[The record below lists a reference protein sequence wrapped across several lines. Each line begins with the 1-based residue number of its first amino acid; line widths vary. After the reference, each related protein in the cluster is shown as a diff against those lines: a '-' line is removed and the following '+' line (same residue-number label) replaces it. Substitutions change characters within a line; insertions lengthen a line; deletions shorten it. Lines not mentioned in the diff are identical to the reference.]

1 MSDAVSVDPRRA
13 RMQAAAQPAQP
24 AETQE
29 TPAAGSE
36 TATDPAQAPPPVP
49 EAAAAVAAV
58 EEVVSSDP
66 TPAPSA
72 DTAATAAPN
81 AAEATQ
87 NPTEVASVAEA
98 ATPQSSEL
106 DAAIAATLAMDSE
119 PAAVQ
124 PGEPVPAT
132 EGAHQLVGSG
142 GTADPERVSRDET
155 GTPTLYSASA
165 SAGDI
170 PGAVATPPLA
180 TAAVNGHRE
189 ESNEAQTQT
198 HAAPA
203 QGRAA
208 ATATSSLSR
217 VAQLTARIEKDP
229 LDCQAQLALL
239 HDAESKGDLERT
251 REVYERFL
259 SAFPDAVSFLTSAPC
274 ALPSLP
280 KAGSHS
286 RDTVQR
292 HPTQWPR
299 ERRFFETRLTLERAA
314 AVGRTMDQLLQPR
327 TRPQSL

>member
-1 MSDAVSVDPRRA
+1 
-13 RMQAAAQPAQP
+13 MQAAAQPAQP

-29 TPAAGSE
+29 TPAAVSE
-36 TATDPAQAPPPVP
+36 IAADPTQAPTSAP
-49 EAAAAVAAV
+49 EVAVV
-58 EEVVSSDP
+58 DEVVS

-72 DTAATAAPN
+72 DTAATAAPT
-81 AAEATQ
+81 AVQATQ
-87 NPTEVASVAEA
+87 NPTEVPSVAEA
-98 ATPQSSEL
+98 TSQSSEL

-119 PAAVQ
+119 PAAAQ
-124 PGEPVPAT
+124 SEEPVPAA
-132 EGAHQLVGSG
+132 EGAHHLVGDG
-142 GTADPERVSRDET
+142 GTAETERFSRDET

-180 TAAVNGHRE
+180 TAAAAAVNGHGE
-189 ESNEAQTQT
+189 ESTEAQT

-208 ATATSSLSR
+208 PAGAATSSLSR

-229 LDCQAQLALL
+229 LDGQAQLALL

-259 SAFPDAVSFLTSAPC
+259 SVFPDAVSLLTSAPC
-274 ALPSLP
+274 APRFASSRLALSLSRETFP
-280 KAGSHS
+280 KDIQHSGS
-286 RDTVQR
+286 
-292 HPTQWPR
+292 
-299 ERRFFETRLTLERAA
+299 ERRLSEPRLTLDRA

-327 TRPQSL
+327 ARPQSV